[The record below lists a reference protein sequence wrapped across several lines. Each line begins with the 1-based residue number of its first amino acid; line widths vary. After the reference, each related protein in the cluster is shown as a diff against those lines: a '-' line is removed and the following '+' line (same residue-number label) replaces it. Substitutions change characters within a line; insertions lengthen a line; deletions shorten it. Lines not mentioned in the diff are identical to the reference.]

1 MTDAHTASETG
12 SVLQLKESTA
22 YLVHEIGGALLCRR
36 GDAAGDR
43 PGTGVGTTE
52 GRPPASV
59 LVAAMR
65 AARPD
70 VTLQEMCNMLEEMLK
85 PTPRGRATWYPSSV
99 KALLDRAER
108 LGIAPQGASA
118 TSLGGSDQVGTR
130 SVAGG

>member
-1 MTDAHTASETG
+1 MRAFDP
-12 SVLQLKESTA
+12 VLFSQKFRLG
-22 YLVHEIGGALLCRR
+22 L
-36 GDAAGDR
+36 
-43 PGTGVGTTE
+43 
-52 GRPPASV
+52 

-70 VTLQEMCNMLEEMLK
+70 VTLQEMCSMLEQMRE

-99 KALLDRAER
+99 KALLDRVER

-118 TSLGGSDQVGTR
+118 NILGSSDQVGTR